1 MLYLILIVALVIVG
15 ILFAFFGTD
24 GFWTTIGVGVSV
36 ALAVVLTFFM
46 SLTIV
51 EPGTVVFTKFLG
63 NMTGDTYTSGTRF
76 LNPIADRITENIRRQ
91 AVDFTGDTTAEGMSA
106 NKVVLRVD
114 ATVPYILNPGL
125 AWRLY
130 ERYGEK
136 WNLITPAARKAVRD
150 CTASADWEV
159 IVGEAGRAVASTCI
173 SARMQTIIVSDLM
186 SAGLSEAEASA
197 MFTFPEA
204 LVREIVPIKERILDA
219 IAEEQAAIVDLRR
232 QETLTAIAKE
242 EANRRANDGSGIR
255 LMMDELPDDFTVAE
269 MVSMILANAE
279 KTNAEAFLKAVEM
292 GNPHITVVTGSAVP
306 ASVPTTGAAELPD
319 VPATAPSN

>member
-1 MLYLILIVALVIVG
+1 
-15 ILFAFFGTD
+15 
-24 GFWTTIGVGVSV
+24 
-36 ALAVVLTFFM
+36 
-46 SLTIV
+46 
-51 EPGTVVFTKFLG
+51 
-63 NMTGDTYTSGTRF
+63 MTGDNYQAGSYF
-76 LNPIADRITENIRRQ
+76 VNPVSDRITENIRRQ
-91 AVDFTGDTTAEGMSA
+91 AVDFTGDTTAEGLSA
-106 NKVVLRVD
+106 DQVVLRVD

-130 ERYGEK
+130 ERYGEN

-150 CTASADWEV
+150 CTASEDWVV
-159 IVGEAGRAVASTCI
+159 IVSEEGRNAASRCI
-173 SARMQTIIVSDLM
+173 STRMQTIIVSDLM
-186 SAGLSEAEASA
+186 SAGLTEAEASA

-292 GNPHITVVTGSAVP
+292 GNPHITVVTGAQVA
-306 ASVPTTGAAELPD
+306 ASVPATGSTQLPAAPAAALP
-319 VPATAPSN
+319 N